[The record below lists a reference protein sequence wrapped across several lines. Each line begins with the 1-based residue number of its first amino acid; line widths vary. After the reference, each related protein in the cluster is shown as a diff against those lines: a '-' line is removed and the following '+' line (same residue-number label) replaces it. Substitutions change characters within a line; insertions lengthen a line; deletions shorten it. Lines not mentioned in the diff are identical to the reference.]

1 MILLD
6 THVAIW
12 LAVEPSKISKR
23 ATDAISEARRTGGG
37 LGIADVTLWE
47 VAMLIDQ
54 GRIDV
59 TIPMESFLK
68 EIEANFIVFPVTSRI
83 ASRSMRFA
91 AAYSKDPID
100 RLIGATAVIE
110 NFSLITRDEKIRA
123 SSEVTTVW

>member
-6 THVAIW
+6 THVAVW

-23 ATDAISEARRTGGG
+23 ATDAVLEARRTNGG

-59 TIPMESFLK
+59 MIPMESFLK
-68 EIEANFIVFPVTSRI
+68 EIEANFTVLPLTPKI

-91 AAYSKDPID
+91 ATYPRDPMD
-100 RLIGATAVIE
+100 RLIGATAVVE
-110 NFSLITRDEKIRA
+110 NLLLVTRDEKIRA
-123 SSEVTTVW
+123 SNEVETIW

>member
-1 MILLD
+1 VILLD
-6 THVAIW
+6 THVAVW

-23 ATDAISEARRTGGG
+23 ATDAVLEARRTNGG

-59 TIPMESFLK
+59 MIPMESFLK
-68 EIEANFIVFPVTSRI
+68 EIEANFTVLPLTPKI

-91 AAYSKDPID
+91 ATYPRDPMD
-100 RLIGATAVIE
+100 RLIGATAVVE
-110 NFSLITRDEKIRA
+110 NLLLVTRDEKIRA
-123 SSEVTTVW
+123 SNEVETIW